1 MTSRPRILISLSM
14 GHLVSHW
21 YIGVLMLVLPLI
33 KRDFALSF
41 TEVGLIISLRSLAG
55 AIGNTA
61 SGLVVDLVGKP
72 HLILTISAAGMALC
86 WFSVGF
92 ANVYFLLLLLIPTA
106 TLFSNLWHSPSM
118 SLLSATYPDRKGFAL
133 GLHGSAANLGQ
144 SLSPLLVGLLIG
156 AIGWRST
163 LKAHILPGAGLALFI
178 LLFLSWPGT
187 TEFKKRTMGAF
198 FEIVR
203 DKLLKNRPL
212 LFISLVSAFR
222 TMGQRCIETYLALFL
237 AHKIGL
243 NMVWVGFYLSILT
256 FSSTFPEP
264 LIGWLSDHVG
274 RRSILWISL
283 MLSGLSVI
291 AITQVPHGAPLIV
304 SVALLGFFH
313 YSLRPI
319 IFAFALDVT
328 PPEIGATTISYVFTW
343 NQAISALSPLMA
355 GFLADAFGVQ
365 YALYLVAF
373 LSLTSALLAFT
384 VGHGREHVPVSTP

>member
-1 MTSRPRILISLSM
+1 MSKLRVLISLSM

-41 TEVGLIISLRSLAG
+41 TEVGLIISFRSLAG

-86 WFSVGF
+86 WSSVGF
-92 ANVYFLLLLLIPTA
+92 IQVYPFLLFLIPLA

-118 SLLSATYPDRKGFAL
+118 SLLSTAYPERKGLAL
-133 GLHGSAANLGQ
+133 GLHGAAANLGQ
-144 SLSPLLVGLLIG
+144 SLSPLLVGLVISY
-156 AIGWRST
+156 IGWRST
-163 LKAHILPGAGLALFI
+163 LKAHIIPGVALAVFI
-178 LLFLSWPGT
+178 LLFLRWPGT
-187 TEFKKRTMGAF
+187 AQFKKKPMGAF
-198 FEIVR
+198 LEMV
-203 DKLLKNRPL
+203 KHHLLKNRPL
-212 LFISLVSAFR
+212 FFISLVSGFR

-243 NMVWVGFYLSILT
+243 DMVWVGFYLSILT

-264 LIGWLSDHVG
+264 LIGWLSDRVG

-291 AITQVPHGAPLIV
+291 AIISVPHGPLLIAC
-304 SVALLGFFH
+304 VALLGFFH

-328 PPEIGATTISYVFTW
+328 PPEIGATTVSYVFTW
-343 NQAISALSPLMA
+343 NQAISALSPLVG
-355 GFLADAFGVQ
+355 GFLADAFGIQ
-365 YALYLVAF
+365 YALYFVAF
-373 LSLTSALLAFT
+373 LSLSSAFLAIT
-384 VGHGREHVPVSTP
+384 VRYGREGVGVATP